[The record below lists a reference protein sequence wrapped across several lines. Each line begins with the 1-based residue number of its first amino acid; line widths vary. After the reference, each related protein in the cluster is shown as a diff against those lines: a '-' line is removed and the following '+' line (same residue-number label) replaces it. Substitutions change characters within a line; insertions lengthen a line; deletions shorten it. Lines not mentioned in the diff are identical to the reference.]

1 MMDAIE
7 LVMTRQWEA
16 VQHDAISHWVVFDH
30 PHDFPHMFVVRRFE
44 VTKDNSDPIATADII
59 GAPTLDVLRDCLSR
73 AGLVMLTRSE
83 QDDPKIVEVWI

>member
-1 MMDAIE
+1 MDAVE

-16 VQHDAISHWVVFDH
+16 VQRDAISHWTVFDH
-30 PHDFPHMFVVRRFE
+30 PRDFPNMFVVRRFE
-44 VTKDNSDPIATADII
+44 VTRGNPDPIPTEDII

-83 QDDPKIVEVWI
+83 EDDPMIVEVWI